1 MTNEKLKYK
10 KRIMKRID
18 DLYHSLSE
26 RLISGDKVILICQ
39 EIDLLEKLCID
50 LDKEDNKNEN

>member
-1 MTNEKLKYK
+1 MTNEKLEYK
-10 KRIMKRID
+10 KRILKRID

-26 RLISGDKVILICQ
+26 HLKTGEALLTCQ

-50 LDKEDNKNEN
+50 LDNEDKNEN